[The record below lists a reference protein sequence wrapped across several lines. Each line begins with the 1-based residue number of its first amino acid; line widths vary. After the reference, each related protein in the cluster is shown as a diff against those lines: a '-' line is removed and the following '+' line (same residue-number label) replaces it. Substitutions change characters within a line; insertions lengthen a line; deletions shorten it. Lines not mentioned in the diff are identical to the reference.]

1 MRFSVAMNAYW
12 GDDPSWF
19 KDAVESV
26 LNQTVRPDEI
36 VIAVDGPVPSE
47 LDLVI
52 AEYER
57 DDLFHIVRFPQNM
70 GYGKAQAAA
79 FEACTN
85 DLIARMDSDDLSV
98 SDRFEKQLRYMEEH
112 PDVDVV
118 GANIAEFIGDVSNV
132 VGYRNVP
139 TEDADIKEFLKYRC
153 PLNHVT
159 VFMKKE
165 SVMSV
170 GGYQEWFCDEDYFL
184 WIRMFLAGMKFANL
198 PEVLVNVRVGEEM
211 YKRRGGWRYF
221 KSEARL
227 QRYMLKNKVIGF
239 GTFLMN
245 VTKRLILQ
253 MLMPS
258 WLRGIVFKKFA
269 REK

>member
-1 MRFSVAMNAYW
+1 M
-12 GDDPSWF
+12 
-19 KDAVESV
+19 
-26 LNQTVRPDEI
+26 L
-36 VIAVDGPVPSE
+36 
-47 LDLVI
+47 
-52 AEYER
+52 
-57 DDLFHIVRFPQNM
+57 
-70 GYGKAQAAA
+70 
-79 FEACTN
+79 
-85 DLIARMDSDDLSV
+85 
-98 SDRFEKQLRYMEEH
+98 
-112 PDVDVV
+112 
-118 GANIAEFIGDVSNV
+118 
-132 VGYRNVP
+132 
-139 TEDADIKEFLKYRC
+139 
-153 PLNHVT
+153 
-159 VFMKKE
+159 MKKE

-211 YKRRGGWRYF
+211 YKRRGGWKYF

-253 MLMPS
+253 VLMPS

-269 REK
+269 RSEK